1 MPWSAR
7 RFVLLSAASVA
18 LLALF
23 VLSSAADAPNV
34 QATHNG
40 GADFFLLDMDP
51 VGNTAT
57 SIGTIEPCARI
68 NPNGIVDADED
79 SVDVVDIDVVTG
91 PQGIPATNPMLA
103 FGIFLSYPAGS
114 EVVAVDPTFLLDVGA
129 GSSVF
134 YSGDAIPDADG
145 RLSAPVVDVGPGGV
159 TNAESGPG
167 VLVRLSLSAPTT
179 PVGVHELLLQDS
191 FLNIPNTHVDIVPNG
206 FVPDNGVDTDGDT
219 IPDLLNPGARLAVNA
234 PCPSSHDLA
243 AVSASLSVPPV
254 AVAGVPFDVIVD
266 GVVHNLGPGGSVL
279 SDVYL
284 GLDGANLA
292 TTAGG
297 CTADTVKL
305 DDLPLPLSATQAVG
319 PQILSV
325 VCSIEGV
332 LTLEAEVA
340 LDVGD
345 ASTSDSNPF
354 NNTATS
360 ASAVIEVVEPIDDD
374 GDGVFNALD
383 NCPNV
388 PNPGQEDTDGDGIAD
403 ACESQPA
410 AAVGGVVGLLESS
423 DNSQAANERL
433 GDWLS
438 DFEAGILA
446 LAAIFTLGVGYV
458 ALRSTRS

>member
-7 RFVLLSAASVA
+7 RFVLLGAVV

-23 VLSSAADAPNV
+23 VWSSAADAPNV
-34 QATHNG
+34 HATHNG

-51 VGNTAT
+51 AGNTAT

-79 SVDVVDIDVVTG
+79 GVDVVDVDVVTG
-91 PQGIPATNPMLA
+91 PQGIPPTNPMLA

-114 EVVAVDPTFLLDVGA
+114 EVVAADPNFLLDVGA
-129 GSSVF
+129 GSSIF
-134 YSGDAIPDADG
+134 YSGDTLPDTDG

-191 FLNIPNTHVDIVPNG
+191 FLNIPSAHVDIVPNG
-206 FVPDNGVDTDGDT
+206 FVPDNEVDTDGDT
-219 IPDLLNPGARLAVNA
+219 VPDLLNPGARLAVSS
-234 PCPSSHDLA
+234 PCPPSHDLA
-243 AVSASLSVPPV
+243 AVGASLSVPPV

-266 GVVHNLGPGGSVL
+266 GVVHNMGPGASVL

-284 GLDGANLA
+284 GLDGANPA

-297 CTADTVKL
+297 CTADALKL
-305 DDLPLPLSATQAVG
+305 DDVPLPLSTPQAVG
-319 PQILSV
+319 PQTLSV
-325 VCSIEGV
+325 VCSTEGV

-340 LDVGD
+340 IDVGD
-345 ASTSDSNPF
+345 ASGSDSNPF

-360 ASAVIEVVEPIDDD
+360 ASRVIEVVEPIDDD

-388 PNPGQEDTDGDGIAD
+388 PNAGQEDTDGDGIAD
-403 ACESQPA
+403 ACESQPP

-423 DNSQAANERL
+423 DDAHIADARSSV
-433 GDWLS
+433 GPS
-438 DFEAGILA
+438 DFGAVVLAIAAVLA
-446 LAAIFTLGVGYV
+446 LGGGYV
-458 ALRSTRS
+458 ALRSTRP

>member
-7 RFVLLSAASVA
+7 RFVLLGAAVAA

-23 VLSSAADAPNV
+23 VLSLATDAPNV
-34 QATHNG
+34 SATHNG

-79 SVDVVDIDVVTG
+79 GVDVVDVDVVTG

-114 EVVAVDPTFLLDVGA
+114 EVVAADPDFLLGVGV

-134 YSGDAIPDADG
+134 YSGDILPDSDG

-167 VLVRLSLSAPTT
+167 VLVRLSLSAPTA
-179 PVGVHELLLQDS
+179 PAGVYELLLQES
-191 FLNIPNTHVDIVPNG
+191 FLNTPSVHVDVVPNG
-206 FVPDNGVDTDGDT
+206 FVPDNEVDTDGDGV
-219 IPDLLNPGARLAVNA
+219 PDLLNPGARLAVNA
-234 PCPSSHDLA
+234 PCPPSHDLA
-243 AVSASLSVPPV
+243 AVSVSLSVPPV
-254 AVAGVPFDVIVD
+254 AVAGVPFDVTVD
-266 GVVHNLGPGGSVL
+266 GVVHNLGPGASVL

-284 GLDGANLA
+284 GLDRANLA

-297 CTADTVKL
+297 CAADTLNL
-305 DDLPLPLSATQAVG
+305 DNVSLPQSTAQAVG

-325 VCSIEGV
+325 VCSVEGV

-340 LDVGD
+340 VDVGD
-345 ASTSDSNPF
+345 ASSSDSNAF

-360 ASAVIEVVEPIDDD
+360 ASAVIEVVAPIDDD

-403 ACESQPA
+403 ACESQPP
-410 AAVGGVVGLLESS
+410 AAVGGVVGLVESS
-423 DNSQAANERL
+423 DEVEIVDERARA
-433 GDWLS
+433 GTYR
-438 DFEAGILA
+438 FGAGIVVVALVLA
-446 LAAIFTLGVGYV
+446 LGVAYAAICP
-458 ALRSTRS
+458 TRR